1 MVGKLRSLG
10 RHGGEDPSV
19 RQHPFWSIGAV
30 SSPLSHFWHILCFY
44 FVPIWL
50 AGVDGLIPLVS
61 LFWTVDGGRGLS
73 THSCLIHSLY
83 TSRVPLH
90 PHCPCYCQMSI
101 SEQHCVW
108 INFVCVYGLVCVCPP
123 VLSIMGGGG
132 GTAAESVWR
141 QAASERH
148 PSRTLPS
155 WSTHEHMHRGE
166 CIHIYH
172 QLWKVPTV
180 NNIYSTHNTHTVRHI
195 THFSI
200 TPICYSSSHASSLLS
215 LFIM

>member
-10 RHGGEDPSV
+10 RHRGEDPSV
-19 RQHPFWSIGAV
+19 RQHPFWSKGAV

-50 AGVDGLIPLVS
+50 ACVEGLIPLIS
-61 LFWTVDGGRGLS
+61 LFWTVDGDSNGMGLS

-83 TSRVPLH
+83 TSRVLLH

-108 INFVCVYGLVCVCPP
+108 INFVCVYGLVCMCPP

-132 GTAAESVWR
+132 
-141 QAASERH
+141 
-148 PSRTLPS
+148 
-155 WSTHEHMHRGE
+155 
-166 CIHIYH
+166 
-172 QLWKVPTV
+172 QLQ
-180 NNIYSTHNTHTVRHI
+180 
-195 THFSI
+195 
-200 TPICYSSSHASSLLS
+200 S
-215 LFIM
+215 LFGVRLPVSDIHHRRYPAGPHMNTCIEANAFTSVTSCGKCLL